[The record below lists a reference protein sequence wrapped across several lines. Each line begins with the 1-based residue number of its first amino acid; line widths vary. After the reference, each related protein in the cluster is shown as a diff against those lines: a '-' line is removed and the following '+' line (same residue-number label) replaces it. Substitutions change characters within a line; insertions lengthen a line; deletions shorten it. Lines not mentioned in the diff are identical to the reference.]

1 MTRHARVPASFRS
14 APHVG
19 EWKVTLRADSL
30 AELFAEG
37 ARVVSRAS
45 GRTSGAPAE
54 WERISLSARDTPTLL
69 ADWLNELIG
78 RSEVEGRAY
87 GEVRG
92 LTVAAHPGALAVRL
106 DAEVRGTPVARWRS
120 PLKAATYHD
129 LSVARTDGGWRAQ
142 VVLDV

>member
-1 MTRHARVPASFRS
+1 MPASFRS

-19 EWKVTLRADSL
+19 EWKVTLRADTV

-37 ARVVSRAS
+37 ARVVSRAC
-45 GRTSGAPAE
+45 GRTAGAPAA
-54 WERISLSARDTPTLL
+54 WERVSLSARDAPTLL

-78 RSEVEGRAY
+78 RSEVECRAY

-92 LTVAAHPGALAVRL
+92 LTLAAQPASTEVRL

-129 LSVARTDGGWRAQ
+129 LSVAETNGGWRAQ